1 MKVKKFDNKYIMGII
16 LVVSFLVFLYTL
28 KLIFPSFIVGVAEI
42 EPVVKFGN
50 FIDSNFF
57 TYQIYN
63 FITTT
68 YVMYFYTSA
77 CCRKSKLDKIEII
90 IILICNLILTIFN
103 LLIPNLYFVINLIS
117 LLLIP
122 IIIMLKNKTL
132 IKGNILSLVI
142 CFIIHNISQILSLG
156 IRDIGSM
163 IVSNNSATFTILLLD
178 VYIWEY
184 LLYRIFGKEKC

>member
-28 KLIFPSFIVGVAEI
+28 KLIFPSFVVGVAEI
-42 EPVVKFGN
+42 EPIVKFGN
-50 FIDSNFF
+50 FIDSNFI

-77 CCRKSKLDKIEII
+77 CCRINKLDKLEII
-90 IILICNLILTIFN
+90 VILISNVILTILGILFT
-103 LLIPNLYFVINLIS
+103 NLYFIINLIS
-117 LLLIP
+117 LITVP
-122 IIIMLKNKTL
+122 VIIMLKNKTL
-132 IKGNILSLVI
+132 SKSCIISLIV
-142 CFIIHNISQILSLG
+142 CFVIHNLSQILSLG
-156 IRDIGSM
+156 IRDLSSM
-163 IVSNNSATFTILLLD
+163 IVHNNSATFTILLLD

-184 LLYRIFGKEKC
+184 LLYRIFGKEKM